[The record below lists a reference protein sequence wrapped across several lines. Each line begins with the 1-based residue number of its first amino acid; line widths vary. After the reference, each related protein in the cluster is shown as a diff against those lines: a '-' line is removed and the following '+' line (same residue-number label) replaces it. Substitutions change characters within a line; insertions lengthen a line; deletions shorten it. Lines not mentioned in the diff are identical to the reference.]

1 MKISIKHKLFA
12 AICGIAVAFVGIMMI
27 LNLFCYKEYYL
38 YERRHALVGLYQE
51 INSQYAGSIADIT
64 STLEQME
71 NRTAVRLSIIDTA
84 GQMTYDSFYRE
95 HREDV
100 NDDGWK
106 QKMIEPDEKDLMIAN
121 AVLANVDEDELQLK
135 GYTVLLS
142 RLNLLDEFDLAPD
155 DAHMNE
161 PMEEFLCLVA
171 KLEATGELLIM
182 RLPMAYMEQNTSFNS
197 TFLLIAGLATLL
209 LCMGMAYLLSRHFV
223 KPLIE
228 IEEVATA
235 MADLNFKKNY
245 TGGAND
251 EIGRLGQSINRLS
264 EHLATAI
271 SELQQTNEE
280 LAHEIEEKERI
291 DSMRREFI
299 VNVSHELKTPIALI
313 QGYAE
318 GLRVGVMDNQD
329 DRDYYCSIIVDEAHR
344 MNHLVM
350 QLLGLSKLELGNDLP
365 EPTEVE
371 LHGLCMMVVQKL
383 SVLQEERQQTISCE
397 QCSGVFYADYE
408 MMEQVVTNYL
418 SNAIRYTPFG
428 GKINLFTREQADGA
442 MCLCVDNEGE
452 AIAPEELMLIFE
464 KFYRT
469 DKARSRESGG
479 TGIGLSIVRAIA
491 EAHHGT
497 CGAENIENGVRFWF
511 CLPPKASQDET

>member
-1 MKISIKHKLFA
+1 MKISIKHKLFV
-12 AICGIAVAFVGIMMI
+12 AICGIAVAFVGIMMV
-27 LNLFCYKEYYL
+27 LNLFCYKQYYL
-38 YERRHALVGLYQE
+38 YERRHALVDLYE
-51 INSQYAGSIADIT
+51 DINAQYTGNISDIT

-71 NRTAVRLSIIDTA
+71 NRTAVRMSILDAT

-95 HREDV
+95 HREGSSGWEPKQIDPDV
-100 NDDGWK
+100 
-106 QKMIEPDEKDLMIAN
+106 KDLLVAK
-121 AVLANVDEDELQLK
+121 AVLENADAEELQRK

-142 RLNLLDEFDLAPD
+142 RLNLMDEFDLTPNN
-155 DAHMNE
+155 AHMNA
-161 PMEEFLCLVA
+161 PDEEFLCLVA
-171 KLEATGELLIM
+171 TLQATDELLIM

-209 LCMGMAYLLSRHFV
+209 LCMGMAYFLSRHFV

-245 TGGAND
+245 TGNATD

-264 EHLATAI
+264 AHLATAI
-271 SELQQTNEE
+271 SDLQQTNEE

-318 GLRVGVMDNQD
+318 GLRVGVMDNED
-329 DRDYYCSIIVDEAHR
+329 DREYYCGIIVDEAHR

-371 LHGLCMMVVQKL
+371 MHGLCMTVVHKL
-383 SVLQEERQQTISCE
+383 SVLQEERQQTISYE
-397 QCSGVFYADYE
+397 QCSGIFHVDYE
-408 MMEQVVTNYL
+408 MMEQVITNYL
-418 SNAIRYTPFG
+418 SNAIRYTPLG
-428 GKINLFTREQADGA
+428 GKITLFTREQANGA

-452 AIAPEELMLIFE
+452 AIASEDLSLIFE

-491 EAHHGT
+491 EAHGGT

-511 CLPPKASQDET
+511 CLPPAPLQLDT